1 MVFLRALL
9 LLALIFEAQSCQT
22 TTDTSTC
29 TGPGCAGHDPNGLG
43 GRMSIRRPSMVRI
56 ERLAFRV
63 CDEDRDFG
71 LSWEEVASC
80 EVRQWIL
87 CFSAKNCYATYFV
100 PILGNHSR
108 SCCQRITIWRR
119 LQQLRPQQGWHFDV

>member
-1 MVFLRALL
+1 MIVLRALL

-22 TTDTSTC
+22 TTC
-29 TGPGCAGHDPNGLG
+29 TGPGCQGHDPNGLG

-71 LSWEEVASC
+71 LSWEEVASY
-80 EVRQWIL
+80 EVRQ
-87 CFSAKNCYATYFV
+87 
-100 PILGNHSR
+100 
-108 SCCQRITIWRR
+108 RIPCICRR
-119 LQQLRPQQGWHFDV
+119 IV

>member
-1 MVFLRALL
+1 MIVLRALL

-22 TTDTSTC
+22 TTNTATC
-29 TGPGCAGHDPNGLG
+29 TGPGCPGHNPNGPG
-43 GRMSIRRPSMVRI
+43 GRMSIRRPSMVKI

-80 EVRQWIL
+80 EVRERIL
-87 CFSAKNCYATYFV
+87 CFYLRIVFYA
-100 PILGNHSR
+100 
-108 SCCQRITIWRR
+108 
-119 LQQLRPQQGWHFDV
+119 QLFI